1 MSTALTGESGLRK
14 PLRLWP
20 GVIAAILL
28 CVLRFVVPPLAP
40 GLTFYAAIGA
50 LVCSLAILVWWL
62 FFSRAPWLE
71 RVGAVVLMVV
81 ALVVTWPFV
90 HISIRTAM
98 MGNMLPIYAIFVLTP
113 ALVAWAVATR
123 NRSDGIRRISL
134 IATLLLVSGTFTL
147 LRTGG
152 IRGGASDLAWRWSKT
167 PEERLLAQ
175 TAIEPAATPQ
185 PAAAVT
191 PSVTEASKAPAP
203 TSTVDRPPLDS
214 ARVNPDEA
222 RKTPGAATPTPH
234 AETRKATAP
243 AAIESVSSRV
253 EWPGFRGPGRDGVVH
268 GVQINTDWTA
278 SPPVPLWHRQI
289 GPGWSSFAVSG
300 DLLYTQE
307 QRGEDEIVACYRV
320 GTGEPVWMH
329 RDKVRFWESNGGA
342 GPRATPTLSN
352 GRVYAFGATGLLNV
366 LSAANGAAI
375 WARDVASD
383 ANKKVPMWGFSSS
396 PLVIGDLVVVAASG
410 KLVAYDIAG
419 GKPRWFGPDRP
430 GSYSSPQR
438 VTIDGVEQILL
449 LTAAGATSVAL
460 SDGALL
466 WEHSWPEGTTI
477 VQPAMTPDGDVL
489 INSLTGTGGLGIRRL
504 NVTHGSGGWTV
515 TERWTSTGLK
525 PYFNDFVVHKGH
537 AYGFDGS
544 ILACIDLQDGKRKWK
559 GGRYGDGQLVL
570 LPDQDLL
577 FVVSEEGEL
586 ALVKA
591 TPDQFTEVARFKA
604 VEGKTWNHPVVV
616 RDFLLVRNGEEMA
629 AFRLSLA
636 GR

>member
-1 MSTALTGESGLRK
+1 
-14 PLRLWP
+14 
-20 GVIAAILL
+20 
-28 CVLRFVVPPLAP
+28 
-40 GLTFYAAIGA
+40 
-50 LVCSLAILVWWL
+50 
-62 FFSRAPWLE
+62 
-71 RVGAVVLMVV
+71 
-81 ALVVTWPFV
+81 
-90 HISIRTAM
+90 
-98 MGNMLPIYAIFVLTP
+98 
-113 ALVAWAVATR
+113 
-123 NRSDGIRRISL
+123 
-134 IATLLLVSGTFTL
+134 
-147 LRTGG
+147 
-152 IRGGASDLAWRWSKT
+152 
-167 PEERLLAQ
+167 
-175 TAIEPAATPQ
+175 
-185 PAAAVT
+185 VT
-191 PSVTEASKAPAP
+191 PSVTEASKVPAP
-203 TSTVDRPPLDS
+203 TPTVERSHIDS
-214 ARVNPDEA
+214 ARVNADAA
-222 RKTPGAATPTPH
+222 RTTPGAATPTPP
-234 AETRKATAP
+234 AETRKATVP
-243 AAIESVSSRV
+243 VPIESVSSRV

-278 SPPVPLWHRQI
+278 SPPVPLWHRHI

-352 GRVYAFGATGLLNV
+352 GRVYAFGATGRLNV

-410 KLVAYDIAG
+410 KLVAYDIAS

-430 GSYSSPQR
+430 GSYSSPHR

-460 SDGALL
+460 SDGAVL

-489 INSLTGTGGLGIRRL
+489 INSLTSTGGLGIRRL

-537 AYGFDGS
+537 AFGFDGS

-570 LPDQDLL
+570 LPEQDLL
-577 FVVSEEGEL
+577 LVVSEEGEL

-629 AFRLSLA
+629 AFRLSLQ